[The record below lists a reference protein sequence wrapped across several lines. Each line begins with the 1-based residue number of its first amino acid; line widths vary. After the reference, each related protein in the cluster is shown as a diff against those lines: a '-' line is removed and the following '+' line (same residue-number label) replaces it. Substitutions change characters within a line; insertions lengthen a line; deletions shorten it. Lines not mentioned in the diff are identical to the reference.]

1 MPFCLFM
8 TLTVAKLMAQKI
20 IKKRIAALSLP
31 LFMSAPIAAEGLKT
45 LPSNQSFTGLTLTPN
60 AQSLEYGD
68 FSFTYA
74 QGLPYRTQIQDLDSL
89 KFSFGIV
96 EGLEAHGR
104 IVTDD
109 YNSNCFVDCGDTRDL
124 SMSFKYQLPNFWG
137 LESLDFAVGAQ
148 DLGGSAQAFSTQYFV
163 ADYTFD
169 SVPVRVS
176 AGYGQSDI
184 PLGVI
189 DGPFGGIEYQP
200 FDFVQLTGEYDAVE
214 FNSSVK
220 VFTPKELLPYDMTA
234 SLSYQ
239 IYSGHE
245 TDEQNMWNAALSI
258 PLITDYT
265 RSREYA
271 RNNVSL
277 MEKLSLEQSKAD
289 NASISALVS
298 ALRNE
303 GFVNIQIG
311 TLNQSVVVALENR
324 RYNHNQMDGLGVAMG
339 IISSHFGSNSAQEMG
354 LSSDRV
360 ELMLLANQKP
370 VLSVQTDATCY
381 QSFVNGSAA
390 CDDIQ
395 FSTKNLSD
403 KLELVEWKTER
414 VNSGALDSQLV
425 LSPMVRHGVATEFGV
440 YDYSFAMSS
449 NLYTFLWSGAAV
461 DIRHI
466 PLWQDILPL
475 AESDDFEEG
484 GYFEESA
491 YENEIDRAMVHQFF
505 RLPYVDVANQVS
517 LGLVKNDY
525 VGARS
530 ESAWFSPSGA
540 HALGLEMSYFQH
552 MDEKDKNGYAN
563 PDRQTFLT
571 RYTFSMP
578 EWDWQF
584 NATAGE
590 FWKGDVGAKFTTSH
604 WFEDI
609 EVSASY
615 QVTKFNDT
623 DEEQFVTVAVKLPE
637 KDKND
642 ANPDRQTFLTRYTF
656 SMPEWDWQFNA
667 TAGEFWK
674 GDVGAKLTTSH
685 WFEDIEVSASYQV
698 TKFNDTDEEQF
709 VTVAVKLPLTPW
721 RDMSPGLL
729 QVRGNEAYDFN
740 VSTRVG
746 NDVNYLSTGQ
756 GDELVMDNSMLRRY
770 FNRGRYGSDYFEE
783 NKIRMR
789 NAYLRYL
796 TTQID

>member
-1 MPFCLFM
+1 M
-8 TLTVAKLMAQKI
+8 
-20 IKKRIAALSLP
+20 IKKISVDEVTIITLLLAFSCGVAANELQTLS
-31 LFMSAPIAAEGLKT
+31 
-45 LPSNQSFTGLTLTPN
+45 SNQSFSGLVFNPN
-60 AQSLEYGD
+60 AQVKEYGD
-68 FSFTYA
+68 FGVSFA
-74 QGLPYRTQIQDLDSL
+74 QGRPWLDEVQGLDSI
-89 KFSFGIV
+89 KVSFGLI
-96 EGLEAHGR
+96 EGLEAHGS
-104 IVTDD
+104 IVTYD
-109 YNSNCFVDCGDTRDL
+109 YNSNCFKTGCGGIRDL
-124 SMSFKYQLPNFWG
+124 SLSLKYQVPNFWG
-137 LESLDFAVGAQ
+137 NENLDFALGMQDVGGAATK
-148 DLGGSAQAFSTQYFV
+148 LMTNFAV
-163 ADYTFD
+163 ADYTFNAL
-169 SVPVRVS
+169 PLRIS
-176 AGYGQSDI
+176 AGFGQSEER
-184 PLGVI
+184 LMGVL
-189 DGPFGGIEYQP
+189 DGPFGGFEYQP
-200 FDFVQLTGEYDAVE
+200 FDFVQLVGEYDSVE
-214 FNSSVK
+214 FNSSIK
-220 VFTPKELLPYDMTA
+220 VFTPDNLLPNDTTA

-245 TDEQNMWNAALSI
+245 SDGSSVWSAALSI
-258 PLITDYT
+258 PLITEYS
-265 RSREYA
+265 RSRDYA
-271 RNNVSL
+271 RSNLSL
-277 MEKLSLEQSKAD
+277 MERLSLEQSKAD
-289 NASISALVS
+289 NASISVLVS

-303 GFVNIQIG
+303 GFVNIKVG
-311 TLNQSVVVALENR
+311 TLNHSVVVALENR

-370 VLSVQTDATCY
+370 VVSVQTNATCY
-381 QSFVNGSAA
+381 QGFVSGSAV

-414 VNSGALDSQLV
+414 VDSGTLDSQLV

-466 PLWQDILPL
+466 LPL

-484 GYFEESA
+484 GYFEDSV

-517 LGLVKNDY
+517 LGLVKTDY

-552 MDEKDKNGYAN
+552 MDETDKNGYAN

-623 DEEQFVTVAVKLPE
+623 DEEQFVTVAVKLP
-637 KDKND
+637 
-642 ANPDRQTFLTRYTF
+642 
-656 SMPEWDWQFNA
+656 
-667 TAGEFWK
+667 
-674 GDVGAKLTTSH
+674 
-685 WFEDIEVSASYQV
+685 
-698 TKFNDTDEEQF
+698 
-709 VTVAVKLPLTPW
+709 LTPW

-740 VSTRVG
+740 VTTRVG
-746 NDVNYLSTGQ
+746 NDANYLSTGQ
-756 GDELVMDNSMLRRY
+756 GDELVIDNSMLRRY

-796 TTQID
+796 TTQLN

>member
-1 MPFCLFM
+1 ME
-8 TLTVAKLMAQKI
+8 
-20 IKKRIAALSLP
+20 IKKIKLGILVGVLPFYSLATAFGAP
-31 LFMSAPIAAEGLKT
+31 LQD
-45 LPSNQSFTGLTLTPN
+45 LPANQSFTGLVLTPN
-60 AQSLEYGD
+60 AQSLTSGH

-74 QGLPYRTQIQDLDSL
+74 QGLPWRGEIDDLDSL
-89 KFSFGIV
+89 KFSFGLL
-96 EGLEAHGR
+96 EGLEATGR

-109 YNSNCFVDCGDTRDL
+109 YSSNCFETGCGGIRDL
-124 SMSFKYQLPNFWG
+124 SMSFKYQLPNWWNIDNFNIAIG
-137 LESLDFAVGAQ
+137 VQ
-148 DLGGSAQAFSTQYFV
+148 DLGGAANHFQTNYV
-163 ADYTFD
+163 VGDYTTNFA
-169 SVPVRVS
+169 PLRFS
-176 AGYGQSDI
+176 AGYGISDI
-184 PLGVI
+184 ELGVM
-189 DGPFGGIEYQP
+189 DGAFGGVEYQP
-200 FDFVQLTGEYDAVE
+200 FRFMQFTAEYDAVE

-220 VFTPKELLPYDMTA
+220 VFTPEELLPYDMTA

-271 RNNVSL
+271 RSNVSL

-303 GFVNIQIG
+303 GFVNIQVG
-311 TLNQSVVVALENR
+311 TLDQSVVVALENR

-339 IISSHFGSNSAQEMG
+339 IISSHFGTSSTQEMG

-370 VLSVQTDATCY
+370 VVSVQADATCY

-390 CDDIQ
+390 CDDLQ

-414 VNSGALDSQLV
+414 VNSGTLDSQLV

-466 PLWQDILPL
+466 LPL

-484 GYFEESA
+484 GYFEDSA

-517 LGLVKNDY
+517 LGLVKTDY

-623 DEEQFVTVAVKLPE
+623 DEEQFVTVAVKLP
-637 KDKND
+637 
-642 ANPDRQTFLTRYTF
+642 
-656 SMPEWDWQFNA
+656 
-667 TAGEFWK
+667 
-674 GDVGAKLTTSH
+674 
-685 WFEDIEVSASYQV
+685 
-698 TKFNDTDEEQF
+698 
-709 VTVAVKLPLTPW
+709 LTPW

-746 NDVNYLSTGQ
+746 NDANYLSTGQ

-796 TTQID
+796 TTQLN

>member
-1 MPFCLFM
+1 MI
-8 TLTVAKLMAQKI
+8 KKI
-20 IKKRIAALSLP
+20 ITVGGIACSLSL
-31 LFMSAPIAAEGLKT
+31 SAFATQITVPVKS
-45 LPSNQSFTGLTLTPN
+45 LPSNQSFSGLSYTPN

-68 FSFTYA
+68 FSFTFA
-74 QGLPYRTQIQDLDSL
+74 QGLPWLQQINELDSL
-89 KFSFGIV
+89 KFSFGLLK
-96 EGLEAHGR
+96 GLEATGR

-109 YNSNCFVDCGDTRDL
+109 YNSNCFQTGCGGIRDL
-124 SMSFKYQLPNFWG
+124 SMSLKYQLPNWWNIDNFNIAIG
-137 LESLDFAVGAQ
+137 VQ
-148 DLGGSAQAFSTQYFV
+148 DLGGAANHFQTNYV
-163 ADYTFD
+163 VGDYTTNFA
-169 SVPVRVS
+169 PLRFS
-176 AGYGQSDI
+176 AGYGISDI
-184 PLGVI
+184 ELGVM
-189 DGPFGGIEYQP
+189 DGAFGGVEYQP
-200 FDFVQLTGEYDAVE
+200 FDFIQLTAEYDSVE

-220 VFTPKELLPYDMTA
+220 VFTPEELLPYDMTA

-245 TDEQNMWNAALSI
+245 PDEQNMWNAALSI

-265 RSREYA
+265 RSRAYA

-277 MEKLSLEQSKAD
+277 MEKLPLEQSKAD
-289 NASISALVS
+289 SASISALVS

-303 GFVNIQIG
+303 GFVNIQLG

-339 IISSHFGSNSAQEMG
+339 IISSHFGTNSAQEMG

-370 VLSVQTDATCY
+370 VVSVQTDATCY

-414 VNSGALDSQLV
+414 VNSGTLDSQLV

-466 PLWQDILPL
+466 LPL

-484 GYFEESA
+484 GYFEDSA
-491 YENEIDRAMVHQFF
+491 YENEIDRTMVHQFF

-517 LGLVKNDY
+517 LGLVKTDY

-540 HALGLEMSYFQH
+540 HTLGLEMSYFQH

-571 RYTFSMP
+571 RYTFSIP

-590 FWKGDVGAKFTTSH
+590 FWKGDVGAKF
-604 WFEDI
+604 
-609 EVSASY
+609 
-615 QVTKFNDT
+615 
-623 DEEQFVTVAVKLPE
+623 
-637 KDKND
+637 
-642 ANPDRQTFLTRYTF
+642 
-656 SMPEWDWQFNA
+656 
-667 TAGEFWK
+667 
-674 GDVGAKLTTSH
+674 TTSH

-746 NDVNYLSTGQ
+746 NDANYLSTGQ

-770 FNRGRYGSDYFEE
+770 FNRGRYGSGYFEQ

-796 TTQID
+796 TTQLN

>member
-1 MPFCLFM
+1 MPLRATFIGFLIQSLLFFFAVVQESHSQGIVIM
-8 TLTVAKLMAQKI
+8 
-20 IKKRIAALSLP
+20 
-31 LFMSAPIAAEGLKT
+31 
-45 LPSNQSFTGLTLTPN
+45 PSNQSFSGNVFTPN
-60 AQSLEYGD
+60 AQVIDSNIFNL
-68 FSFTYA
+68 TYA
-74 QGLPYRTQIQDLDSL
+74 KGGPLFDEVEDVDIIRLSLGIINDLEVHS
-89 KFSFGIV
+89 SIIT
-96 EGLEAHGR
+96 ES
-104 IVTDD
+104 
-109 YNSNCFVDCGDTRDL
+109 YNANCFSGEFCGIRDM
-124 SMSFKYQLPNFWG
+124 SFSFKYKMPNFYELDG
-137 LESLDFAVGAQ
+137 LSFAIGVQ
-148 DLGGSAQAFSTQYFV
+148 DLGGAANKFNTNYLVSDYQPDGLPIRFSV
-163 ADYTFD
+163 GVGD
-169 SVPVRVS
+169 SS
-176 AGYGQSDI
+176 I
-184 PLGVI
+184 PMGVM
-189 DGPFGGIEYQP
+189 DGLFGGIEYQP
-200 FDFVQLTGEYDAVE
+200 FDFVQLTSEYDAVE

-220 VFTPKELLPYDMTA
+220 VFTPEELLPYDITA

-245 TDEQNMWNAALSI
+245 TDEQTIWNAALSI

-311 TLNQSVVVALENR
+311 ILNQSVVVALENR

-339 IISSHFGSNSAQEMG
+339 IISSHFGTSSAQEMG

-360 ELMLLANQKP
+360 ELILLANQKP
-370 VLSVQTDATCY
+370 VVSVQTDATCY
-381 QSFVNGSAA
+381 QGFVNGSAT

-414 VNSGALDSQLV
+414 VNSGTLDSQLV
-425 LSPMVRHGVATEFGV
+425 LSPMVRHGVATEYGV

-461 DIRHI
+461 DVRH
-466 PLWQDILPL
+466 ILPL

-484 GYFEESA
+484 GYFEDSA
-491 YENEIDRAMVHQFF
+491 YENEIDRAMMHQFF

-517 LGLVKNDY
+517 LGLVKTDY

-540 HALGLEMSYFQH
+540 HALGLEVSYFQH
-552 MDEKDKNGYAN
+552 MDEKDKNGY
-563 PDRQTFLT
+563 
-571 RYTFSMP
+571 
-578 EWDWQF
+578 
-584 NATAGE
+584 
-590 FWKGDVGAKFTTSH
+590 
-604 WFEDI
+604 
-609 EVSASY
+609 
-615 QVTKFNDT
+615 
-623 DEEQFVTVAVKLPE
+623 
-637 KDKND
+637 

-721 RDMSPGLL
+721 RDMSPSLL

-740 VSTRVG
+740 VTTRVG
-746 NDVNYLSTGQ
+746 NDQNFLSTGQ

-796 TTQID
+796 TTQLN

>member
-1 MPFCLFM
+1 MPFCVFM

-31 LFMSAPIAAEGLKT
+31 LFMSAPIAAEGLKA

-74 QGLPYRTQIQDLDSL
+74 QGLPLYGEIADVDSL
-89 KFSFGIV
+89 KFTFGLID
-96 EGLEAHGR
+96 GLEANGR
-104 IVTDD
+104 IVTET
-109 YNSNCFVDCGDTRDL
+109 YQCNSFQSKDCGIRDL
-124 SMSFKYQLPNFWG
+124 SMSLKYQIPNFWSN
-137 LESLDFAVGAQ
+137 ERLDIAFGAQ
-148 DLGGSAQAFSTQYFV
+148 DLGGSANKFATQYAV

-169 SVPVRVS
+169 FAPLRVS

-184 PLGVI
+184 PLGVM

-220 VFTPKELLPYDMTA
+220 VFTPQELLPYDMTA

-265 RSREYA
+265 RSRDYA
-271 RNNVSL
+271 RNNMSL

-303 GFVNIQIG
+303 GFVNIQVG

-339 IISSHFGSNSAQEMG
+339 IISSHFGSNSTQEMG

-370 VLSVQTDATCY
+370 VVSVQTDATCY

-414 VNSGALDSQLV
+414 VNSGTLDSQLV

-466 PLWQDILPL
+466 LPL

-484 GYFEESA
+484 GYFEDSA

-517 LGLVKNDY
+517 LGLVKTDY

-623 DEEQFVTVAVKLPE
+623 DEEQFVTVAVKLP
-637 KDKND
+637 
-642 ANPDRQTFLTRYTF
+642 
-656 SMPEWDWQFNA
+656 
-667 TAGEFWK
+667 
-674 GDVGAKLTTSH
+674 
-685 WFEDIEVSASYQV
+685 
-698 TKFNDTDEEQF
+698 
-709 VTVAVKLPLTPW
+709 LTPW

-746 NDVNYLSTGQ
+746 NDANYLSTGQ